1 MRRFLRKS
9 ATAREPLPVAM
20 IGVRMGERVVQIGLV
35 DLRLMTTL
43 AAKPG
48 LSGRSAIIVT
58 EDRDMERAQS
68 AAADAG
74 VLIEARVARD
84 AYPFDAGS
92 FDVAI
97 VHGVTDSL
105 GEVHRVVREGG
116 RVVVV
121 EPGTRTGLAALLGS
135 GGPTISADATIR
147 ALESAGF
154 RAVRLLADKEGY
166 RFIEAIRGRS

>member
-9 ATAREPLPVAM
+9 TTAREPLPVAM

-48 LSGRSAIIVT
+48 LSGRSAIVLAD
-58 EDRDMERAQS
+58 DRDLVRAQS
-68 AAADAG
+68 AAAEAG
-74 VLIEARVARD
+74 ILIEAHVARD
-84 AYPFDAGS
+84 AYPFDTGT

-105 GEVHRVVREGG
+105 REVHRVVREGG
-116 RVVVV
+116 RAVVV
-121 EPGTRTGLAALLGS
+121 EAGTRTGLSALLGS
-135 GGPTISADATIR
+135 GRPATSADATMA

-154 RAVRLLADKEGY
+154 RAARLLADKEGY
-166 RFIEAIRGRS
+166 RFIEALR